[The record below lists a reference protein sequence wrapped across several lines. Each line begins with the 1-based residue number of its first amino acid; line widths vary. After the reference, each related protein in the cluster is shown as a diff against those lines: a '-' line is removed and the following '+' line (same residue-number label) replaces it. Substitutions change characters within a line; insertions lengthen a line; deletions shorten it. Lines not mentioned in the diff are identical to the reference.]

1 MWNYSL
7 LKRTKKA
14 VLVSPRLVAA
24 VMRAPTSRKPGLY
37 FEVMQQSNI
46 VCDEPQ
52 RNKRGRCC
60 REASLKF
67 ALPKLSGHYCVS
79 SLSVNTLDLRK
90 VHLRRRALKRTTLGA
105 ECIAGTPADVEVAT
119 ELQVRQEVQTK
130 CLVWKPQRAQG
141 LNLLFSFN
149 KSGANEW

>member
-67 ALPKLSGHYCVS
+67 ALPKFSGHYCVS
-79 SLSVNTLDLRK
+79 SLSVNTLDVRK

-119 ELQVRQEVQTK
+119 ELQVRQEVQTN
-130 CLVWKPQRAQG
+130 VWFGSRKELKG
-141 LNLLFSFN
+141 
-149 KSGANEW
+149 